1 MTGARPARS
10 GTRAQWASRR
20 STTTGSGATSS
31 SQKTTIAPRARSRP
45 ALRAAAAP
53 LIVRSHTY
61 TSAGRLPAGAASTSA
76 CTARRP
82 ASVALWSTTISSSRT
97 TVWASTARTVSASRA
112 GRSLVGMTALT
123 LMLAPRIDHCGG
135 PRHGPP
141 HPPTLGRAPAE
152 PWRASGLTQDVSSPP
167 HEEHEAH
174 ERHQRDGVD
183 GLAPDDVRQAH
194 GGARAPQLGHDTGAR
209 HAR

>member
-1 MTGARPARS
+1 M
-10 GTRAQWASRR
+10 
-20 STTTGSGATSS
+20 
-31 SQKTTIAPRARSRP
+31 TIAPRARSRP

-61 TSAGRLPAGAASTSA
+61 TSAGRRGAGAALTSA

-97 TVWASTARTVSASRA
+97 TVWASSARTVSASRA
-112 GRSLVGMTALT
+112 GRSLVGTTALT
-123 LMLAPRIDHCGG
+123 FMIHHRGG

-152 PWRASGLTQDVSSPP
+152 PWRASGLTQHVSSPP

-174 ERHQRDGVD
+174 ERHQREGVD
-183 GLAPDDVRQAH
+183 GLAPDGVRQAH
-194 GGARAPQLGHDTGAR
+194 GGARAP
-209 HAR
+209 